1 MPILAKKVEK
11 SEKNK
16 ENPNLNFYVPFN
28 SLKSPAFFSYKQI
41 IKVFQGVDLVSSQN
55 SFKNAILD
63 SERLV
68 GTINGN

>member
-1 MPILAKKVEK
+1 MPIVAEKFKKREK
-11 SEKNK
+11 YK
-16 ENPNLNFYVPFN
+16 ENTNLNFYVPFN
-28 SLKSPAFFSYKQI
+28 SLKSPAFFSYKQT

>member
-28 SLKSPAFFSYKQI
+28 SLKSPAFFSYKQAMT
-41 IKVFQGVDLVSSQN
+41 KFQGVDSFSSQN
-55 SFKNAILD
+55 
-63 SERLV
+63 
-68 GTINGN
+68 

>member
-28 SLKSPAFFSYKQI
+28 SLKSPAFFSYKQT

-55 SFKNAILD
+55 PL
-63 SERLV
+63 
-68 GTINGN
+68 